1 MPDYRKMFDSEYLAS
16 WDLDADTTV
25 TISKVVAGEVNGNKG
40 GEKTKRPLV
49 FFTGAKKAMVLN
61 KTNGKLIAGMYGT
74 KTEDWIDKK
83 ITLYVAQCEAF
94 KETVDCLRVRPGVP
108 K

>member
-1 MPDYRKMFDSEYLAS
+1 MDYRRMFSSDYLAS

-25 TISKVVAGEVNGNKG
+25 EISNVVAGEVGGNKG
-40 GEKTKRPLV
+40 EEKQKRPIV
-49 FFTGAKKAMVLN
+49 FFKGAKKGMVLN
-61 KTNGKLIAGMYGT
+61 KTNGKLIAGMYGSNT
-74 KTEDWIDKK
+74 DDWTGRK

-94 KETVDCLRVRPGVP
+94 GETVDAIRVRPGVP